1 MLADI
6 GSGALRAAFFL
17 ALWGG
22 GAAAYAAWKRDA
34 RALASARLAA
44 AITLGL
50 VALAAGAMTAALA
63 THDFSILYVAANNAR
78 ETPLFYSVISLWAAL
93 EGSILLWTLVLAGA
107 TTFVAFRSTATLP
120 RLATTALAVLFGMVA
135 FFLLLVTTPA
145 ADPFVR
151 LAFPPENGRGPNAL
165 LQNHPLMALHPP
177 LLYLGYVLF
186 SVPFAYALSSLILG
200 EGGDR
205 WLVATRRFALAS
217 WALLGVGIVAGA
229 WWSYAVLGWGGY
241 WAWDPV
247 ENAAIMP
254 WLTATA
260 YLHSVMV
267 EEKRRLLRTW
277 NLTLVIATFALTI
290 LGTFLT
296 RSGVVNS
303 VHSFTQSAIGPLL
316 LGYLVA
322 LLVLSVGLLLW
333 RSSRREDAGA
343 LGAPLSREAVF
354 LFQNVVFMA
363 ATLTVLLGTLYPLF
377 AEAIS
382 GAQLS
387 IGGPYFDRVEVPL
400 ALALL
405 FLMGVGPQLPW
416 HGASRATLERQFTA
430 PALAAAAGALVAL
443 ASGTT
448 GVAPVLTYALAGF
461 VTATIVQE
469 FARGVRA
476 RRTLHGEGG
485 ATAFANLFRRNG
497 RRYGGY
503 VVHFGIVLVALAVAT
518 SQARTAEAE
527 RTLAP
532 GDTLSVG
539 GYTVQLVALRAVHEP
554 QRDSVVADLAIVGN
568 GADQQL
574 HPALVQYP
582 NTTQAVGSPGIAAGA
597 RDDLYTI
604 LAAYDARGHAWATL
618 RVRVIPLVSWL
629 WAGGGVI
636 GIGALFAALPPPRRR
651 TVELAVAHAA
661 APAK

>member
-1 MLADI
+1 
-6 GSGALRAAFFL
+6 
-17 ALWGG
+17 
-22 GAAAYAAWKRDA
+22 
-34 RALASARLAA
+34 
-44 AITLGL
+44 
-50 VALAAGAMTAALA
+50 
-63 THDFSILYVAANNAR
+63 
-78 ETPLFYSVISLWAAL
+78 
-93 EGSILLWTLVLAGA
+93 
-107 TTFVAFRSTATLP
+107 
-120 RLATTALAVLFGMVA
+120 
-135 FFLLLVTTPA
+135 
-145 ADPFVR
+145 
-151 LAFPPENGRGPNAL
+151 
-165 LQNHPLMALHPP
+165 
-177 LLYLGYVLF
+177 
-186 SVPFAYALSSLILG
+186 
-200 EGGDR
+200 
-205 WLVATRRFALAS
+205 
-217 WALLGVGIVAGA
+217 
-229 WWSYAVLGWGGY
+229 
-241 WAWDPV
+241 
-247 ENAAIMP
+247 
-254 WLTATA
+254 
-260 YLHSVMV
+260 
-267 EEKRRLLRTW
+267 
-277 NLTLVIATFALTI
+277 LTI

-303 VHSFTQSAIGPLL
+303 VHSFPQSAIGPLL

-448 GVAPVLTYALAGF
+448 GVAPVLTYAPARF
-461 VTATIVQE
+461 VTAPIVQE
-469 FARGVRA
+469 FA
-476 RRTLHGEGG
+476 
-485 ATAFANLFRRNG
+485 
-497 RRYGGY
+497 
-503 VVHFGIVLVALAVAT
+503 
-518 SQARTAEAE
+518 
-527 RTLAP
+527 
-532 GDTLSVG
+532 
-539 GYTVQLVALRAVHEP
+539 
-554 QRDSVVADLAIVGN
+554 
-568 GADQQL
+568 
-574 HPALVQYP
+574 
-582 NTTQAVGSPGIAAGA
+582 QAVRSPGIAAGA